1 MSTQNIKY
9 RSLYVRHINIRAYIP
24 RKWPLI
30 TESMNLNLS
39 RKVIRSHRTFL
50 NAVTLAAKQISAT
63 ILEEKKH
70 NSGKTNY

>member
-1 MSTQNIKY
+1 MA
-9 RSLYVRHINIRAYIP
+9 INYKINDGAY
-24 RKWPLI
+24 
-30 TESMNLNLS
+30 
-39 RKVIRSHRTFL
+39 RTFL